1 MMQNSPDNSV
11 LVVFLVHL
19 LFFFFMFLV
28 GNIRQKCIILALSL
42 DCLMRLMSQL
52 ITTTT
57 CDE

>member
-19 LFFFFMFLV
+19 LFFMFLV

>member
-11 LVVFLVHL
+11 LVVFLVHFL
-19 LFFFFMFLV
+19 FFFMFLV